1 MTQHL
6 VRVLGARKA
15 RVRSWVLRSGANPFH
30 VSSHRSWALT
40 TPLSSHSGERVEVGG
55 GLRKEL
61 SRGRDV
67 RGYCV
72 RSEEV
77 SGGAGGLGYDIEET
91 WMTEPMSFFRFRGL
105 GLRLGGVGVSI
116 VGEGYT

>member
-1 MTQHL
+1 MTQNL
-6 VRVLGARKA
+6 VRVLGAREV
-15 RVRSWVLRSGANPFH
+15 RVRSWGLKGGANPFH

-40 TPLSSHSGERVEVGG
+40 TLLSSHPGEGVEVGG

-72 RSEEV
+72 RSEE
-77 SGGAGGLGYDIEET
+77 A
-91 WMTEPMSFFRFRGL
+91 
-105 GLRLGGVGVSI
+105 
-116 VGEGYT
+116 